1 MTAPDATS
9 ATAGKLTLKEVAVG
23 YVPGIDILR
32 SIDLESEPG
41 RITAIIGPNGAGKST
56 LLRCIF
62 GLLKQ
67 RVGEVTFGD
76 TSITGLSS
84 HERKLAG
91 IAYVPQH
98 HSTCPHLTV
107 EENLRLGGWL
117 IRKDRVSLAARMD
130 SLYETFP
137 VLAARRKVQA
147 TQLSGGQLR
156 TLAVAK
162 EMVVPPRLLLIDEP
176 SVGMAPKVA
185 AELYEMLSRIP
196 SWGATVLLVDQNIT
210 DAVAISDRVYLI
222 GEGRVQREGTGKWF
236 SENIDSVVKEM
247 LLGS

>member
-1 MTAPDATS
+1 MTRGGTEIASPM
-9 ATAGKLTLKEVAVG
+9 KLTLKDVAVG

-32 SIDLESEPG
+32 SLDLAAEPG

-56 LLRCIF
+56 LLRCVF

-67 RVGEVTFGD
+67 RTGELTFGD
-76 TSITGLSS
+76 LSLTGLDS
-84 HERKLAG
+84 HQRKLAG

-98 HSTCPHLTV
+98 HSTCPHLSV
-107 EENLRLGGWL
+107 EDNLRLGGWL
-117 IRKDRVSLAARMD
+117 IRNDRPGLKARLD

-137 VLAARRKVQA
+137 VLGARRHVQA

-162 EMVVPPRLLLIDEP
+162 EMVVPPRLLLVDEP
-176 SVGMAPKVA
+176 SVGMSPKVA
-185 AELYEMLSRIP
+185 AELYEMLSKIP

-210 DAVAISDRVYLI
+210 DAVAIADRVYLI

-236 SENIDSVVKEM
+236 GDNIDSVVREM
-247 LLGS
+247 LRGT

>member
-1 MTAPDATS
+1 MSSPGTPCT
-9 ATAGKLTLKEVAVG
+9 TTGKLALKNVAVG

-67 RVGEVTFGD
+67 RVGELTLGNI
-76 TSITGLSS
+76 SITELSS
-84 HERKLAG
+84 HQRKLAG

-117 IRKDRVSLAARMD
+117 IRKDRVTLATRLEW
-130 SLYETFP
+130 LYETFP
-137 VLAARRKVQA
+137 VLSERRSVQA

-185 AELYEMLSRIP
+185 AELYEMLARIP
-196 SWGATVLLVDQNIT
+196 SLGATVLLVDQNIT
-210 DAVAISDRVYLI
+210 DAVAIADRVYLI

-236 SENIDSVVKEM
+236 SENIDSVVREM